1 MTLIPAEILRMWGE
15 RAETAHHLILQNL
28 IDFKPFDAELQHGE
42 KMQAY
47 AEAAKA
53 NRMSM
58 RTFQDRFYLVK
69 RFQDADLI
77 RWFASG
83 ISFDHLDKAPS
94 LAEAT
99 NRTPAEM
106 IECAIEVG
114 GKMGGTMTVE
124 EMIAFAL
131 GETNKQRKHIGYHI
145 DRAVTVILRKFR
157 HLLKWDDEKAER
169 FAVRLREL
177 MKEFAE

>member
-1 MTLIPAEILRMWGE
+1 MTIIPAEILRMWGE

-69 RFQDADLI
+69 RFQDAEVDPIEETQIAIDMGILPEDLD
-77 RWFASG
+77 FSE
-83 ISFDHLDKAPS
+83 D
-94 LAEAT
+94 AE
-99 NRTPAEM
+99 
-106 IECAIEVG
+106 
-114 GKMGGTMTVE
+114 E
-124 EMIAFAL
+124 E
-131 GETNKQRKHIGYHI
+131 
-145 DRAVTVILRKFR
+145 
-157 HLLKWDDEKAER
+157 
-169 FAVRLREL
+169 
-177 MKEFAE
+177 